1 MSKSTKKPLIT
12 GTVFKRF
19 LFLTLCACIV
29 CIIIVYGLLTLP
41 VSNYIRDSRKELL
54 HKYSS
59 EISEY
64 VGDVTNLGF
73 NSLTQ
78 EEKQLFASSLEAFSS
93 SMQAVITVIDNKGRC
108 VFTTDKELVEN
119 ESYQIS
125 QELLEK
131 FESGSYADHGKLPKS
146 NKVYYVSVSPFY
158 RDGEISGYCII
169 SQTTLWAA
177 DYVPSVTIIL
187 LSLIIIAVAV
197 VIILSSVFA
206 YNTSRPLKQMAEA
219 SRRFAVGDFESRV
232 HVKRKDEIG
241 QLADAFN
248 EMADSLAAS
257 EGMRRNFVANVSH
270 ELKTPMTTIA
280 GYIDGILDGTIPER
294 EQKYYLGVVSNE
306 IKRLSRLVTSMIS
319 LSKIDSGEIVVHKQ
333 EFAAMDTI
341 FQVALQ
347 FENQIADKN
356 LEIIGLDKDEE
367 IYAYGDKD
375 LIHQVLYNLI
385 ENAVKFTPENGYIS
399 FDVRK
404 EQNRTYFTVE
414 NSGAGI
420 LPEDLRLVF
429 DKFYKVDKSRSS
441 HKNSM
446 GLGLYIARTIVLLHE
461 GNITAESEP
470 QKFCRFIFWL
480 EDAPS
485 RRIKEIKNLPKE
497 ENHEQR
503 I

>member
-1 MSKSTKKPLIT
+1 MSNGAKRRLVT

-41 VSNYIRDSRKELL
+41 VANYITDSRKDTL
-54 HKYSS
+54 HKYSQ
-59 EISEY
+59 EISDF
-64 VGDVTNLGF
+64 VGDVTKSGF
-73 NSLTQ
+73 ENLTQ
-78 EEKQLFASSLEAFSS
+78 KEKQLFGSSLEAFSS
-93 SMQAVITVIDNKGRC
+93 SMQAVITV
-108 VFTTDKELVEN
+108 TDEGGSFVYSTNREAVEGG
-119 ESYQIS
+119 SYRIS
-125 QELLEK
+125 EELLQEFSTGK
-131 FESGSYADHGKLPKS
+131 YVGHGKLEGS
-146 NKVYYVSVSPFY
+146 NKAYYVSVSPFY
-158 RDGEISGYCII
+158 REGEIAGYCIV
-169 SQTTLWAA
+169 SQTTLWTA

-206 YNTSRPLKQMAEA
+206 YNTSRPLKQMADA
-219 SRRFAVGDFESRV
+219 TRRFAVGDFESRV
-232 HVKRKDEIG
+232 HVNRKDEIG
-241 QLADAFN
+241 QLAVAFN

-280 GYIDGILDGTIPER
+280 GYIDGILDGTIPKN
-294 EQKYYLGVVSNE
+294 EQEYYLGIVSNE

-333 EFAAMDTI
+333 DFPAMDMI

-347 FENQIADKN
+347 FENQISEKKI
-356 LEIIGLDKDEE
+356 EVTGLDKEE
-367 IYAYGDKD
+367 IYAWGDKD

-385 ENAVKFTPENGYIS
+385 ENAVKFTPEKGYIS
-399 FDVRK
+399 FDVRH
-404 EQNRTYFTVE
+404 ENNRTYFTVE
-414 NSGAGI
+414 NSGSGI

-429 DKFYKVDKSRSS
+429 DKFYKGDRSRSA

-470 QKFCRFIFWL
+470 QKFCRFTFWL

-485 RRIKEIKNLPKE
+485 KKTKDLKNLPKE
-497 ENHEQR
+497 ENHE
-503 I
+503 